1 MKKHFPPEFL
11 NRLDD
16 IVCFDPLAKGHLIGV
31 ARLMAEELNE
41 RLAPKN
47 TNLCMTD
54 AALEYAVACSYEP
67 AYGARP
73 LRRWLEHHMCARPAG
88 LEPKGAGKQG
98 SGERGTGGTCTLLRV
113 EPRDWAD
120 GAPGFTASISTHSPC
135 PLTTLPLPCPHLSRA
150 ASRTCPK

>member
-88 LEPKGAGKQG
+88 RGPKGARKQG
-98 SGERGTGGTCTLLRV
+98 SGGNGWHLHTC
-113 EPRDWAD
+113 
-120 GAPGFTASISTHSPC
+120 
-135 PLTTLPLPCPHLSRA
+135 
-150 ASRTCPK
+150 